1 MTGGLLAVLPVPSPY
16 FLFPLMSSTSS
27 TDRRVVITG
36 LGIISPVGIGRDAFW
51 NSLQSGVS
59 GIAPVTMF
67 DCSIIPGGV
76 AGEIKDFTNET
87 AKKIYLKPQRKSIKV
102 MCRDIQLGVAS
113 ASLALDDAR
122 LDQEKV
128 DHERIGVEFGSN
140 LMLTPPD
147 TLTDPNQAC
156 LDEQQKF
163 VFEKWGTEGL
173 GDMEPLWLLK
183 YLPNMPAC
191 HIGIYADAR
200 GPNNSLTLEDASANL
215 ALREAASIINR
226 GWADVMITG
235 ATGARVHPVKAVHT
249 LLWNEFAS
257 EASDPLTCVKPFDVK
272 RCGTALGE
280 SSCTMIL
287 EEEQHARGRGAQ
299 ILGTILGA
307 GTSCVADKTGRPD
320 IRKSVGNA
328 MRAALKMAGLQPAD
342 VGHINAHGLGGKVSD
357 LEEARAIHDVFG
369 PDASQIPVVGLK
381 GFWGNSGAGDGALE
395 LAASLIGL
403 QQGVVPFTL
412 NTTEPDPE
420 CGLNVVC
427 DKVRP
432 TDNKVVMNV
441 NFTRVGQSSVVVVR
455 GE

>member
-1 MTGGLLAVLPVPSPY
+1 M
-16 FLFPLMSSTSS
+16 
-27 TDRRVVITG
+27 ITG

-51 NSLQSGVS
+51 NSLQAGVS
-59 GIAPVTMF
+59 GIAPVEMF

-76 AGEIKDFTNET
+76 AGEIKDFNDQ
-87 AKKIYLKPQRKSIKV
+87 AARKIYLKPQRKSIKV

-113 ASLALDDAR
+113 ASLAMDDAQ
-122 LDQEKV
+122 LDP
-128 DHERIGVEFGSN
+128 DTINHDRMGVEFGAN

-156 LDEQQKF
+156 VDEQQKF
-163 VFEKWGTEGL
+163 EFDRWGTAGL

-215 ALREAASIINR
+215 ALREAASIIRR

-235 ATGARVHPVKAVHT
+235 ATGARVHPVKAIHT

-257 EASDPLTCVKPFDVK
+257 EAPDPLTCVKPFDVH

-280 SSCTMIL
+280 ASCTLIL
-287 EEEQHARGRGAQ
+287 EEEQHARERGAPM
-299 ILGTILGA
+299 LGTILGA

-320 IRKSVGNA
+320 IRKSVAIA
-328 MRAALKMAGLQPAD
+328 MRAALKTAELNPAD
-342 VGHINAHGLGGKVSD
+342 IGHINSHGLGGKVSD
-357 LEEARAIHDVFG
+357 LEEARAIQDVFG
-369 PDASQIPVVGLK
+369 ASASKTPVVALK

-395 LAASLIGL
+395 LAASLLAL
-403 QQGVVPFTL
+403 QQGVAPFTL

-420 CGLNVVC
+420 CGLNI
-427 DKVRP
+427 VREKPLP

-441 NFTRVGQSSVVVVR
+441 NFTRVGQASVVIVR